1 MSSLTITISL
11 FILSIYLS
19 RASIYVRSSFAKRST
34 TKYLGPFL
42 RISSTLSL
50 KRRAR
55 GRDRRFLNFFG
66 RLLGLCTIRPSRA
79 PTCDVRLVVCH
90 PLRCR
95 IRNPRVN
102 ALLAGDK
109 YLTLPEEHEKNLFF
123 YHHRCLKVARA
134 PHTATPAEHYA
145 QHARAGLRAAAR
157 TTAR

>member
-1 MSSLTITISL
+1 MIIPVLCTVAM
-11 FILSIYLS
+11 IY
-19 RASIYVRSSFAKRST
+19 IYICTRLVRSSFAKRST